1 MTPLSEQQHPD
12 GPESTGNGNTG
23 PEDPGTE
30 STASAFRRWMAREA
44 REQAPRPFAVVY
56 EIGDREDCEVA
67 AYGLAFPDRA
77 ETTAVDDGHHTR
89 SGSVEHA
96 LALYARF
103 AAAENLR
110 AHLVWLDGDTGGGT
124 VAHDL
129 ATSPR
134 NA

>member
-1 MTPLSEQQHPD
+1 MSENQHAD
-12 GPESTGNGNTG
+12 GPESAA
-23 PEDPGTE
+23 D
-30 STASAFRRWMAREA
+30 ARAADFLRRIRREA
-44 REQAPRPFAVVY
+44 REQAPRVFAIVY

-89 SGSVEHA
+89 SESAEHA

-110 AHLVWLDGDTGGGT
+110 THLLWLDGSGSGHGSGEC
-124 VAHDL
+124 VMCDL
-129 ATSPR
+129 AASAR
-134 NA
+134 R

>member
-1 MTPLSEQQHPD
+1 MSENQHPD
-12 GPESTGNGNTG
+12 SPET
-23 PEDPGTE
+23 PA
-30 STASAFRRWMAREA
+30 TASAFRRWMGQEA

-110 AHLVWLDGDTGGGT
+110 AHLVWLDGDAGGGA
-124 VAHDL
+124 VAQDL
-129 ATSPR
+129 ATSSR